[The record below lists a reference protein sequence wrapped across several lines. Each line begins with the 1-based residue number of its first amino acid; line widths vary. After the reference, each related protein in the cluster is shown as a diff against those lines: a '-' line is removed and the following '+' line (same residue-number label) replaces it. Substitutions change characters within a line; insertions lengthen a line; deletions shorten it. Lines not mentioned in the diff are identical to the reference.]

1 MIIFTWHKN
10 STRMSLV
17 ACHTSS
23 AITLVKTGTGS
34 RKKALTSLSDANT
47 TSFVELTY
55 LKAGVA
61 LTQRDTYS
69 VLNMFVGDCK
79 QQATPQGHRGINY
92 LRLVGSFVL
101 ILLILLYSN
110 RTETSTLPSWN
121 TVVSIAASW
130 LIMSRVPLCM

>member
-1 MIIFTWHKN
+1 MIVDYSPGLYSILFSQTGQKLIMIIFTWHKN

-34 RKKALTSLSDANT
+34 RKEALTSLSDANT

-55 LKAGVA
+55 LIAGVA

-69 VLNMFVGDCK
+69 VLNMFVGDWK
-79 QQATPQGHRGINY
+79 Q
-92 LRLVGSFVL
+92 
-101 ILLILLYSN
+101 
-110 RTETSTLPSWN
+110 
-121 TVVSIAASW
+121 
-130 LIMSRVPLCM
+130 